1 MISIKS
7 AKPINLKCKEPG
19 YAEFP
24 DLLFGIAND
33 IIYFDATSYLQKK
46 ARSLTEADFLK
57 QYEHQIRAI
66 QSTYEMKDSDVCKLN
81 TDGHLLIESNFAH
94 LFISFVEP
102 GYLAHMCGLMQEI
115 LTNGFAISDTYLIH
129 IMRERWSPD
138 TIKKVIDENG
148 PET

>member
-24 DLLFGIAND
+24 DLLFGITND
-33 IIYFDATSYLQKK
+33 SVYFDATSYLQKK

-81 TDGHLLIESNFAH
+81 TDGHLLIESSFAH

-102 GYLAHMCGLMQEI
+102 GYLAHMCARMQELLI
-115 LTNGFAISDTYLIH
+115 NGFSLSDTYIARTV
-129 IMRERWSPD
+129 RERLSPD
-138 TIKKVIDENG
+138 TIKRVIDDNG